1 MNESE
6 IAKQQAQNIPQPEPT
21 TLAPV
26 EPPKTDYTDKP
37 TEYEIP
43 ELSIYKL
50 MDSLGEQYTQ
60 KDTEGI
66 EYANNIY
73 KMTAEMI
80 GSNDYLDV
88 SDKVREITR
97 VIGAQDAPN
106 KMFRIYQWLRLE
118 GQRKRI
124 EREQEIVTNA

>member
-1 MNESE
+1 MNEQE
-6 IAKQQAQNIPQPEPT
+6 IAQQQAQNIPKPEPT

-26 EPPKTDYTDKP
+26 EPPKTDYTAKT

-60 KDTEGI
+60 KDTESI

-80 GSNDYLDV
+80 GNYDYLSV
-88 SDKVREITR
+88 SEKVREITR
-97 VIGAQDAPN
+97 VIGATDAPN
-106 KMFRIYQWLRLE
+106 KMFRVYQWLRLE
-118 GQRKRI
+118 GQRKTI
-124 EREQEIVTNA
+124 EREQEMISNV